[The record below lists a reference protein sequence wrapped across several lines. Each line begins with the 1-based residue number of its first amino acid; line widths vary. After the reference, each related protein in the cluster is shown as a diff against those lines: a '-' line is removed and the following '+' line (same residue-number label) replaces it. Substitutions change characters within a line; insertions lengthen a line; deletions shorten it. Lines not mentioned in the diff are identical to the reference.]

1 MGFRGALDVIE
12 HPNLCSDLGYPLAK
26 GSRKPCPPSASAQWY
41 HGHPWTTS
49 HLRAEASGTSIAHPS
64 SWGARRL
71 WPGGI
76 SAGPPGRC
84 VTKMRL
90 SPHWSICLSLIL
102 NINSNQ
108 RAAVKEYW
116 VVDPT
121 SRTVSVYTLEE
132 GAYNGAAI
140 YTTKDS
146 APVGIFEDCAI
157 DSGTVFPER

>member
-1 MGFRGALDVIE
+1 M
-12 HPNLCSDLGYPLAK
+12 
-26 GSRKPCPPSASAQWY
+26 
-41 HGHPWTTS
+41 
-49 HLRAEASGTSIAHPS
+49 
-64 SWGARRL
+64 
-71 WPGGI
+71 
-76 SAGPPGRC
+76 
-84 VTKMRL
+84 TKMRL